1 MSKSNAL
8 TDILTLEKINEK
20 QNEEKVIV
28 FVYLFQLIF

>member
-20 QNEEKVIV
+20 QSEDKVNFFRIH
-28 FVYLFQLIF
+28 FIIF